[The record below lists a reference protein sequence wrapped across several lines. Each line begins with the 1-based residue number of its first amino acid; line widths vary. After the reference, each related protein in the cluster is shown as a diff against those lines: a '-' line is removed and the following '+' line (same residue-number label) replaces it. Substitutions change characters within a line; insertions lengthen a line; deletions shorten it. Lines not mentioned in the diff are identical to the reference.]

1 VKDGNLSLPKGVVSG
16 VPLEAELRRLARIPG
31 YIDFD
36 ELPIPFRAVAT
47 DIGTGRMVVFDRGE
61 LAAATRASMSVPGV
75 VAPAEVAGRMLV
87 DGGLTRNLPVDLA
100 RETCADIVIAVNL
113 GTPLLKQCSSR
124 RRSPRFSA

>member
-1 VKDGNLSLPKGVVSG
+1 
-16 VPLEAELRRLARIPG
+16 
-31 YIDFD
+31 
-36 ELPIPFRAVAT
+36 
-47 DIGTGRMVVFDRGE
+47 
-61 LAAATRASMSVPGV
+61 MSVPGV